1 MYHGLQV
8 RMTADELKARIS
20 ERIRV
25 RSATADGLDEGIK
38 RREGDQPYDIR
49 VEDGLESFGELVEA
63 RDFHRQRISE
73 LTLFRDRLA
82 AEDVVVLTMD
92 DLQTADLLHRSSRD
106 KNLAQA
112 EEWGRVSSPIDGLK
126 LTMSGYE
133 LHSVLGERITG
144 HEDSAAWWKLQA
156 SRSPEEQTEEEPVP
170 PEQMCQNEADRHA
183 WRARVLRFIR
193 EHVDVTETYRLGP
206 DDLAFGELLPAA
218 PGPVEQ
224 IEYEERSRV
233 IS

>member
-25 RSATADGLDEGIK
+25 RSATADGLDERIK

-82 AEDVVVLTMD
+82 A
-92 DLQTADLLHRSSRD
+92 
-106 KNLAQA
+106 
-112 EEWGRVSSPIDGLK
+112 
-126 LTMSGYE
+126 E

-183 WRARVLRFIR
+183 WRAMVLRFIR